1 MAPDYPVDD
10 AIETAPPVDASYGH
24 THESDDEKPVLS
36 NGGEGPTQRRLKGYH
51 ITWIGLCGGIGT
63 GLFIGA
69 GSAYA
74 TSGPAGLLLA
84 YLVVG
89 AVLWCVMQS
98 ISELATLVCLTIIDK
113 NTNCTDSAS
122 YLPLALFLTGQLAS
136 STLQSVSPSQS
147 HTATATPSPSQQN
160 VQHPQFSSVTGPTSH
175 QQSSS
180 PSVWFS
186 SYGST

>member
-1 MAPDYPVDD
+1 MAPDYPHDD

-89 AVLWCVMQS
+89 AVLWSVMQS
-98 ISELATLVCLTIIDK
+98 ISELATLVCLTIIDGMK
-113 NTNCTDSAS
+113 NTDFAS
-122 YLPLALFLTGQLAS
+122 YLPLVHFLTGQLALS
-136 STLQSVSPSQS
+136 ILQSVSPLQS

-160 VQHPQFSSVTGPTSH
+160 VRHPQFWSVTGQTSL
-175 QQSSS
+175 QQLSS
-180 PSVWFS
+180 PSVLFS
-186 SYGST
+186 SSGST